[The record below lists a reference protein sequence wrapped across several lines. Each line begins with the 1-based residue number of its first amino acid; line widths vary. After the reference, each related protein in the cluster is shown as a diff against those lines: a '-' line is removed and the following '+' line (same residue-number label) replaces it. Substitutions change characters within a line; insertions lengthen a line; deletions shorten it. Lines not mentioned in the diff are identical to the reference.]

1 MEPLNITPITAPKNL
16 GKVVKHKL
24 LPDEGEHDREKI
36 PLFALKNHDILNQV
50 KELI

>member
-1 MEPLNITPITAPKNL
+1 MEPLNVTPLPPPKNL
-16 GKVVKHKL
+16 GKIIKHNL
-24 LPDEGEHDREKI
+24 LPDEGEFDREKI